1 MLGMQQKSLRGLMSR
16 LEQFRKLQETRAKIQ
31 TTTLR
36 EASSPELVEEMLNS
50 DVDERRLSSFD
61 YSNDLVYSID
71 IDEEEAQQLLVDLR
85 GQFNSDRIEK
95 LLSTVQQDIIQS
107 IASPF
112 GLGKVVSAYDKVGG
126 NVTTIHN
133 AQQGIYAQ
141 ESDEYNRD
149 DYTATKNSKNDQFE
163 GRGKN
168 SVGSRFTKKQM
179 DENGNVRDAYTGKI
193 VRADQTS
200 PDHIVSNSEF
210 HKNGG
215 FMLSSEAKA
224 DFGTDERNLA
234 LTQRNINQSL
244 SDDDKMGWKDKKQN
258 GRTERNEKVYNI
270 DSEMM
275 QQAYERGHEAAKEH
289 KPTTSQEIKY
299 FAKNTARTGVSE
311 GVKMGVQ
318 QGFGILLVE
327 LLSQVM
333 KEIQDVFKN
342 GKELDSWIE
351 EIKTRLKRIGKNT
364 AAKWKDALDGFVS
377 GGISGFISNFITV
390 MINRFVTTCK
400 RMVRLIREGV
410 FSLFKAAKTVL
421 FRPEGT
427 SFRESA
433 HEASKLVMSG
443 AIIVGG
449 VLLEEAVDNVISS
462 VPLLAPISTMVT
474 MAIVGSITGIAMA
487 MSAYIIDRLDLL
499 SVIEVEQHNYIVKS
513 LDNSIVNSLGRSEQ
527 IAEKIDK
534 YVLA

>member
-1 MLGMQQKSLRGLMSR
+1 MSR
-16 LEQFRKLQETRAKIQ
+16 LDQFRKLQETRSKIQ
-31 TTTLR
+31 TTPLR
-36 EASSPELVEEMLNS
+36 EASSPELVEAMLNS
-50 DVDERRLSSFD
+50 DVDERRMSSLD
-61 YSNDLVYSID
+61 YSNHLVYSID
-71 IDEEEAQQLLVDLR
+71 IDKDEAKQLLVDLR
-85 GQFNSDRIEK
+85 GQFNSDRVEK
-95 LLSTVQQDIIQS
+95 LLSTVQKDIFQS
-107 IASPF
+107 IAGPF
-112 GLGKVVSAYDKVGG
+112 GLGKVVSAYDKIGG
-126 NVTTIHN
+126 NVTTINN

-141 ESDEYNRD
+141 ESDEYKRSA
-149 DYTATKNSKNDQFE
+149 YTRVTNSNGEKFE
-163 GRGKN
+163 GISKN
-168 SVGSRFTKKQM
+168 SVGSKFTKSQM
-179 DENGNVRDAYTGKI
+179 DENGNVRDAYTGKV

-210 HKNGG
+210 HKDGG
-215 FMLSSEAKA
+215 YMLSPKAKA

-234 LTQRNINQSL
+234 STQRNINGSL
-244 SDDDKMGWKDKKQN
+244 SDDDKMEWKDKKQN
-258 GRTERNEKVYNI
+258 GRTEINEKVFDI
-270 DSEMM
+270 DGEKM

-289 KPTTSQEIKY
+289 KPTTSQEVKY

-311 GVKMGVQ
+311 GAKMGAQ

-342 GKELDSWIE
+342 GKELDSWIK
-351 EIKTRLKRIGKNT
+351 EIKTRLKRIGNNV
-364 AAKWKDALDGFVS
+364 AAKWKDALDGFIS
-377 GGISGFISNFITV
+377 GGISGFISNFVTV

-462 VPLLAPISTMVT
+462 IPLLAPISTMVT

-499 SVIEVEQHNYIVKS
+499 RVIEVEQHNYIVKR
-513 LDNSIVNSLGRSEQ
+513 LDNSIVNSLERSEE
-527 IAEKIDK
+527 IAEKMEQ
-534 YVLA
+534 YVLV